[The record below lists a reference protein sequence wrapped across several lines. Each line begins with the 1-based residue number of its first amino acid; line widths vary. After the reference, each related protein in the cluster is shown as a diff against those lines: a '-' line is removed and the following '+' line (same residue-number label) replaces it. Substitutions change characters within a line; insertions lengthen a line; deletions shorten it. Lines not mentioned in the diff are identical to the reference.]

1 MVPHQ
6 MRRPEPLPRAAG
18 FLALLCVAV
27 LVLMEARPSFT
38 NASRPQNGI
47 SDPVLSL
54 QMAHNLDQ
62 VDAVLGDS
70 PSPDREVMRAKQYE
84 DFAFIACYAA
94 LYLAL
99 SILLARKYPW
109 ARPIAVIAAV
119 AGVGAAALDVRE
131 NFAIL
136 RVVDST
142 LAATTPSMIDAIHH
156 TSLIKWALGFIALGL
171 LSLYFLWERRGGRF
185 RTVRAVGV
193 IDAAAAILGLFS
205 LYDHSVLPFAAG
217 LILLGLCGAAF
228 VLLWLPF

>member
-1 MVPHQ
+1 MN
-6 MRRPEPLPRAAG
+6 PLPIRSTGRLQRAAG

-27 LVLMEARPSFT
+27 LVLMQARPSFT

-47 SDPVLSL
+47 PDPVLSL

-62 VDAVLGDS
+62 VDAVLGDA

-94 LYLAL
+94 LYLVL
-99 SILLARKYPW
+99 SILMARAYPRARWIAMLA
-109 ARPIAVIAAV
+109 AIA
-119 AGVGAAALDVRE
+119 GMGAAALDVKE

-136 RVVDST
+136 RILDVKLD
-142 LAATTPSMIDAIHH
+142 ATTPSMIDAIHH
-156 TSLIKWALGFIALGL
+156 TSLLKWALGFIALGL
-171 LSLYFLWERRGGRF
+171 LSAYFLWDRRGGRF
-185 RTVRAVGV
+185 RIVRGVGV

-217 LILLGLCGAAF
+217 LILLGLCGAVF
-228 VLLWLPF
+228 VFLWPRL